1 MLQAMAVENYF
12 EYFIGIGKDQ
22 NEVSKAKTRLGELDP
37 QNASAFW
44 GDTEKLLPAISDR
57 SVDNFF
63 IVMPEDYVPVT
74 TIEGKS
80 SFRAMLAIISKKLV
94 QSGRLRILTDLEK
107 DSKLFTELVLTA
119 NEAGFQLT
127 SNVGKTYFPNDWH
140 DPEFRPNRK
149 PQVVVLAPK

>member
-22 NEVSKAKTRLGELDP
+22 SEVFKAKTRFADLDP

-44 GDTEKLLPAISDR
+44 GDPEKLLPAISDR
-57 SVDNFF
+57 SIDNFF
-63 IVMPEDYVPVT
+63 IVLPEDYVQVT
-74 TIEGKS
+74 TMQGKS
-80 SFRAMLAIISKKLV
+80 SLRAMLAIIAKKLV
-94 QSGRLRILTDLEK
+94 SGGKLRILTDLQEE
-107 DSKLFTELVLTA
+107 SELFTEMISIA

-127 SNVGKTYFPNDWH
+127 SNSGKSYFPDDWR

-149 PQVVVLAPK
+149 PQVIVLT